1 MLGVSTRGEKAPFSR
16 ATWTPVKIDIWRWE
30 DNISNGT
37 GNATTGS
44 NSGGRGSS
52 SHVRHKAATS
62 SNGKIASATVLGM
75 RRQAIIVVDAVILVM
90 TNKRL
95 LKDA

>member
-1 MLGVSTRGEKAPFSR
+1 MPCDR
-16 ATWTPVKIDIWRWE
+16 WRWK
-30 DNISNGT
+30 DSISNGT

-52 SHVRHKAATS
+52 SHVHHKAATS

-75 RRQAIIVVDAVILVM
+75 RRQAIIVVDAVDATVLVAVEQASSL
-90 TNKRL
+90 RL
-95 LKDA
+95 ESQ

>member
-1 MLGVSTRGEKAPFSR
+1 MPCDR
-16 ATWTPVKIDIWRWE
+16 WRWE
-30 DNISNGT
+30 DSISNGT